1 MIIYLFFVTHYII
14 QKNIT
19 AKKTDKRSA
28 NGTRATKE
36 TDIRVELT
44 VEGKGKSAV
53 VTGIPFMDHMLTL
66 MAAHGFFDLT
76 VDAKGDVEID
86 EHHTVEDIGIVLG
99 EAFDKALGDRK
110 GIKRYGRGL
119 VPMDESLASVVIDF
133 SNRPFLVY
141 HVNLKRETTGRFDAQ
156 IIEEFFRAFVNRSGA
171 TLHIN
176 VMYGENTHH
185 IIEAVFKA
193 FGQGLDEAT
202 TLDHRITE
210 VRSTKGI
217 L

>member
-1 MIIYLFFVTHYII
+1 MTR
-14 QKNIT
+14 
-19 AKKTDKRSA
+19 KKANKRSA
-28 NGTRATKE
+28 KVARATKE
-36 TDIRVELT
+36 TDIKLELT
-44 VEGKGKSAV
+44 IEGKGKSAIT
-53 VTGIPFMDHMLTL
+53 TGIPFMDHMLTL

-76 VDAKGDVEID
+76 LNAKGDIEID
-86 EHHTVEDIGIVLG
+86 DHHTVEDIGIVLG
-99 EAFDKALGDRK
+99 DAFNKALGGRK

-119 VPMDESLASVVIDF
+119 VPMDEALASVVIDF

-141 HVNLKRETTGRFDAQ
+141 HVNLKRDSAGRFDAQ
-156 IIEEFFRAFVNRSGA
+156 LIQEFFRAFVNRSGV

-193 FGQGLDEAT
+193 FGQALDEAT
-202 TLDHRITE
+202 MLDSRITE

>member
-1 MIIYLFFVTHYII
+1 MT
-14 QKNIT
+14 
-19 AKKTDKRSA
+19 KKRVSKRSVKV
-28 NGTRATKE
+28 TRTTKE
-36 TDIRVELT
+36 TDIKVQLT
-44 VEGKGKSAV
+44 LEGKGKSAV
-53 VTGIPFMDHMLTL
+53 KTGIPFVDHMLTL

-86 EHHTVEDIGIVLG
+86 EHHTVEDVGIVLG

-110 GIKRYGRGL
+110 GIKRYGRGV
-119 VPMDESLASVVIDF
+119 VPMDEALASVVIDF

-141 HVNLKRETTGRFDAQ
+141 HVNLKRGTTGRFDAQ
-156 IIEEFFRAFVNRSGA
+156 IIEEFFRAFVNRSGS

-176 VMYGENTHH
+176 VMYGDNTHH

-193 FGQGLDEAT
+193 LGQALDEAT
-202 TLDHRITE
+202 TLDSRITK

>member
-1 MIIYLFFVTHYII
+1 MSP
-14 QKNIT
+14 
-19 AKKTDKRSA
+19 KKTNKRSA
-28 NGTRATKE
+28 KVVRVTRE
-36 TDIRVELT
+36 TDIKLELII
-44 VEGKGKSAV
+44 EGKGKSAV
-53 VTGIPFMDHMLTL
+53 KTGIPFMDHMLTL

-76 VDAKGDVEID
+76 LNAKGDIEID
-86 EHHTVEDIGIVLG
+86 DHHTVEDIGIVLG
-99 EAFDKALGDRK
+99 EAFAKALGDRK

-119 VPMDESLASVVIDF
+119 VPMDEALASVVIDF

-141 HVNLKRETTGRFDAQ
+141 HVDFRRETIGRFDAHLIQ
-156 IIEEFFRAFVNRSGA
+156 EFLRAFVNRSGA

-176 VMYGENTHH
+176 LMYGENTHH

-193 FGQGLDEAT
+193 FGEALDEAT
-202 TLDHRITE
+202 MLDNRIAD

>member
-1 MIIYLFFVTHYII
+1 MTQKKVT
-14 QKNIT
+14 
-19 AKKTDKRSA
+19 KRSA
-28 NGTRATKE
+28 KVTRATKE
-36 TDIRVELT
+36 TNIKLELT
-44 VEGKGKSAV
+44 IEGKGKSAV
-53 VTGIPFMDHMLTL
+53 ATGIPFMDHMFDL

-76 VDAKGDVEID
+76 LDAKGDVD
-86 EHHTVEDIGIVLG
+86 VDDHHTIEDIGIVLG
-99 EAFDKALGDRK
+99 EAFNKALGDRK

-119 VPMDESLASVVIDF
+119 VPMDEAIASVAIDF
-133 SNRPFLVY
+133 SNRPLLVY
-141 HVNLKRETTGRFDAQ
+141 HVNLKHETAGRFDSQ
-156 IIEEFFRAFVNRSGA
+156 LIREFFRAFVNRSGV

-193 FGQGLDEAT
+193 LGQALDEAT
-202 TLDHRITE
+202 MLDRRITS

>member
-1 MIIYLFFVTHYII
+1 MTR
-14 QKNIT
+14 
-19 AKKTDKRSA
+19 KKTNKRSA
-28 NGTRATKE
+28 KVTRTTKE
-36 TDIRVELT
+36 TDIKLKLT
-44 VEGKGKSAV
+44 IEGKGKSAIT
-53 VTGIPFMDHMLTL
+53 TGIPFMDHMLTL

-76 VDAKGDVEID
+76 LDAKGDIEID
-86 EHHTVEDIGIVLG
+86 DHHTIEDVGIVLG

-110 GIKRYGRGL
+110 GIKRYGMGL
-119 VPMDESLASVVIDF
+119 VPMDEALASAVIDF

-156 IIEEFFRAFVNRSGA
+156 LVREFFRAFVNRSGA

-176 VMYGENTHH
+176 LMYGENTHH
-185 IIEAVFKA
+185 MIEAMFKA
-193 FGQGLDEAT
+193 FGQALDEAT
-202 TLDHRITE
+202 TLDKRIPE

>member
-1 MIIYLFFVTHYII
+1 MT
-14 QKNIT
+14 
-19 AKKTDKRSA
+19 KKRVSKRSVKV
-28 NGTRATKE
+28 TRATKE
-36 TDIRVELT
+36 TDIKVQLT
-44 VEGKGKSAV
+44 LEGKGKSAV
-53 VTGIPFMDHMLTL
+53 KTGIPFVDHMLTL

-86 EHHTVEDIGIVLG
+86 EHHTVEDVGIVLG

-110 GIKRYGRGL
+110 GIKRYGRGV
-119 VPMDESLASVVIDF
+119 VPMDEALASVVIDF

-141 HVNLKRETTGRFDAQ
+141 HVNLKRGTAGRFDAQ
-156 IIEEFFRAFVNRSGA
+156 IIEEFFRAFVNRSGS

-176 VMYGENTHH
+176 VMYGDNTHH

-193 FGQGLDEAT
+193 LGQALDEAT
-202 TLDHRITE
+202 TLDSRITK

>member
-1 MIIYLFFVTHYII
+1 MTR
-14 QKNIT
+14 KN
-19 AKKTDKRSA
+19 ANKRSA
-28 NGTRATKE
+28 KVARATKE
-36 TDIRVELT
+36 TDIKLELT
-44 VEGKGKSAV
+44 IEGKGKSAIT
-53 VTGIPFMDHMLTL
+53 TGIPFMDHMLTL

-76 VDAKGDVEID
+76 LNAKGDIEID
-86 EHHTVEDIGIVLG
+86 DHHTVEDIGIVLG
-99 EAFDKALGDRK
+99 DAFNKALGGRK

-119 VPMDESLASVVIDF
+119 VPMDEALASVVIDF

-141 HVNLKRETTGRFDAQ
+141 HVNLKRDSAGRFDAQ
-156 IIEEFFRAFVNRSGA
+156 LIQEFFRAFVNRSGV

-176 VMYGENTHH
+176 VMYGDNTHH

-193 FGQGLDEAT
+193 FGQALDEAT
-202 TLDHRITE
+202 MLDSRITE

>member
-1 MIIYLFFVTHYII
+1 M
-14 QKNIT
+14 
-19 AKKTDKRSA
+19 ARKKTNKRSA
-28 NGTRATKE
+28 KVARTTKE
-36 TDIRVELT
+36 TDIKLKLII
-44 VEGKGKSAV
+44 EGKGKAAIT
-53 VTGIPFMDHMLTL
+53 TGIPFMDHMLTL

-76 VDAKGDVEID
+76 LDAKGDIEID
-86 EHHTVEDIGIVLG
+86 DHHTVEDVGIVLG
-99 EAFDKALGDRK
+99 EAFDKALGNRK

-119 VPMDESLASVVIDF
+119 VPMDEALASAVVDF

-156 IIEEFFRAFVNRSGA
+156 LVREFFRAFVNRSGA

-176 VMYGENTHH
+176 LMYGEDTHH
-185 IIEAVFKA
+185 MIEAMFKA
-193 FGQGLDEAT
+193 LGQALDEAT
-202 TLDHRITE
+202 TLDKRITE